1 MKEFEFEDAGRTF
14 SCFVEKQSVAHP
26 QDWWWF
32 TVSNDTRNRYAPF
45 RAEPSDTKANVQ
57 SRILAYHEELLAGR
71 ARPRTTSWQRQ
82 RPAGAGA
89 APAAAPSAD
98 ATTADS
104 EG

>member
-1 MKEFEFEDAGRTF
+1 MKEFEFEDAGRIF
-14 SCFVEKQSVAHP
+14 SCFVEKQSAAHP

-45 RAEPSDTKANVQ
+45 RAESSDTKANEQ

-82 RPAGAGA
+82 RPAGAA
-89 APAAAPSAD
+89 ATPAAAPSAE

>member
-1 MKEFEFEDAGRTF
+1 MRVKEFEFEDAGRTF
-14 SCFVEKQSVAHP
+14 SCFVEKQSIAHP

-45 RAEPSDTKANVQ
+45 RAESTDTNANVKT
-57 SRILAYHEELLAGR
+57 RILAYHEELLAGR

-82 RPAGAGA
+82 RPAGVTVPA
-89 APAAAPSAD
+89 APVAEATVAD
-98 ATTADS
+98 A

>member
-1 MKEFEFEDAGRTF
+1 VKEFEFEDAGRIF

-45 RAEPSDTKANVQ
+45 RAEPSDTNANVK

-82 RPAGAGA
+82 RPAGAVVAPA
-89 APAAAPSAD
+89 APAAEATVAD
-98 ATTADS
+98 A

>member
-1 MKEFEFEDAGRTF
+1 VKEFEFEDAGRIF
-14 SCFVEKQSVAHP
+14 SCFVEKQSIAHP

-45 RAEPSDTKANVQ
+45 RAESTDTNANVK

-82 RPAGAGA
+82 RPAVAA
-89 APAAAPSAD
+89 TPSAPATD
-98 ATTADS
+98 ATGVAKA

>member
-82 RPAGAGA
+82 RPAVA
-89 APAAAPSAD
+89 AVAPAAPSAD
-98 ATTADS
+98 ATVADA

>member
-1 MKEFEFEDAGRTF
+1 VKEFEFEDAGRIF

-45 RAEPSDTKANVQ
+45 RAESSDTNANVK

-82 RPAGAGA
+82 RPAGAAVPA
-89 APAAAPSAD
+89 APAAEATVAD
-98 ATTADS
+98 AES
-104 EG
+104 

>member
-1 MKEFEFEDAGRTF
+1 MKEFEFEDAGRIF

-45 RAEPSDTKANVQ
+45 RAESTDTNANVK

-82 RPAGAGA
+82 RPAGAVVA
-89 APAAAPSAD
+89 PVAPAAEATVAD
-98 ATTADS
+98 A

>member
-14 SCFVEKQSVAHP
+14 SCGVEKRSTAHP
-26 QDWWWF
+26 EFWWWF

-45 RAEPSDTKANVQ
+45 RAESPDTNANVK

-82 RPAGAGA
+82 RPAGAVAA
-89 APAAAPSAD
+89 APAAEAIAAPEA
-98 ATTADS
+98 

>member
-1 MKEFEFEDAGRTF
+1 VKEFEFEDAGRIF
-14 SCFVEKQSVAHP
+14 SCFVEKQSAAHP

-32 TVSNDTRNRYAPF
+32 TVSNVTRNRYAPF
-45 RAEPSDTKANVQ
+45 RAESTDTKANVQ

-82 RPAGAGA
+82 RPAGATA
-89 APAAAPSAD
+89 TPAAAPSAD
-98 ATTADS
+98 ATTVDS